1 MELLSFVPEQLLVLV
16 VAIYVLGLFL
26 KRIEVIKDKWIVFIL
41 MAFSIAFSLIM
52 QGIGAVAILQG
63 VICWGVSVGIKQ
75 LEIQYKKVE

>member
-52 QGIGAVAILQG
+52 QGIGAIAILQG